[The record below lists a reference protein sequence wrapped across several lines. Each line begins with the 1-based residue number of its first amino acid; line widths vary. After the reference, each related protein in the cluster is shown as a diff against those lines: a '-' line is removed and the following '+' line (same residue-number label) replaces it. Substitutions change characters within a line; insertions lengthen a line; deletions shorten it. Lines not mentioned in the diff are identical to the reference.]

1 MDINRNNY
9 EAFLLD
15 LLEGRLSVEEERE
28 LNEFLKHHPEYVMDL
43 PDTELWRLEK
53 SHVSFPA
60 RDRLKKEFPVADT
73 RLSVANF
80 DLFSIARMEGDLTLQ
95 QEEEHRSMVY
105 RDKRKEEEWSVW
117 QKARLVPEQI
127 QFQGKKSLKRRR
139 AVKSRV
145 VWLSAISAAAT
156 VALLLTLF
164 RMDPVVPGPELSVAS
179 SEELPNSQ
187 EPPAVV
193 KEEPSAEVQKE
204 PPVAVKKPAM
214 FSVKKVPTRQ
224 VESEIKRS
232 QEPPTGLT
240 DSSNLVKPEIV
251 EPRPLRIAGNLSS
264 TSEFVGKYTSDRIEP
279 FHIPTV
285 SPNLA
290 SLSVAQISE
299 LDRQELFDDF
309 TEQYNISLMSAA
321 NAGIRGINKLT
332 GSDISLLASR
342 DEEGDI
348 SGFRLKSKRFSV
360 TRPLGREE

>member
-28 LNEFLKHHPEYVMDL
+28 LNEFLKHHPEHVMDL

-80 DLFSIARMEGDLTLQ
+80 DLFSIARMEGDLTPQ
-95 QEEEHRSMVY
+95 QEEEHRSMVS
-105 RDKRKEEEWSVW
+105 RDQRKEEEWSVW
-117 QKARLVPEQI
+117 QKARLVPEKI
-127 QFQGKKSLKRRR
+127 QFHGKKSLKRKR

-156 VALLLTLF
+156 VALLVTLF
-164 RMDPVVPGPELSVAS
+164 RIDPVVHGPELSIATS
-179 SEELPNSQ
+179 
-187 EPPAVV
+187 
-193 KEEPSAEVQKE
+193 EEPSNSEEPLTVVQEEPLVEIREEPLAKIREETAVAEKN
-204 PPVAVKKPAM
+204 PAM
-214 FSVKKVPTRQ
+214 FSIKKAYVRQ
-224 VESEIKRS
+224 ES
-232 QEPPTGLT
+232 PFGLT
-240 DSSNLVKPEIV
+240 DSSNLVKPEMV
-251 EPRPLRIAGNLSS
+251 EPRSLRIAEHLSG
-264 TSEFVGKYTSDRIEP
+264 TSELVDRSTSDRIEP
-279 FHIPTV
+279 FHIPRV

-290 SLSVAQISE
+290 SLSVAQIAE
-299 LDRQELFDDF
+299 LDLQELFDDY
-309 TEQYNISLMSAA
+309 TEEHNISLMSAA

-360 TRPLGREE
+360 TRPLNREEP